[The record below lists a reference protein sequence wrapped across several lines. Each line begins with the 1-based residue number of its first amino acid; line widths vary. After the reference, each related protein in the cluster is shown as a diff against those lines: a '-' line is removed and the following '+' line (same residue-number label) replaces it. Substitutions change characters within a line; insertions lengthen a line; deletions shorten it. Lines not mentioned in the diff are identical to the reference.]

1 MEGFLGSGDLY
12 MDRLTTAGGA
22 QGLTLLG
29 NATKFELEA
38 KADTK
43 DLVSKKR
50 DTAGQLLAS
59 VTKGQPPTISITL
72 NEYDKD
78 ILATAFLGEATAQT
92 GAGGTIT
99 DEVITGIA
107 DKYVE
112 VSHRVISAVTVSR
125 KGGDDAVA
133 WVAATAYAVGDYV
146 VPSSANQHMYK
157 CTVAGTSDATTE
169 PTWPT
174 DGTTVVDA
182 TATWQDMGLIIA
194 TVDTDYLLQ
203 DRLGM
208 MQILSSGSIE
218 DGEQLNVD
226 YTWSAQDG
234 YDITVGTTPMVKCR
248 FILDGI
254 NDVNG
259 KNCIVDILEANVKPS
274 GLIDFLADDYA
285 EVTLEGTI
293 ITPAGQTTTAI
304 IDYHE

>member
-12 MDRLTTAGGA
+12 MDRLTTAGAA

-59 VTKGQPPTISITL
+59 VTKGQPATIAITL

-78 ILATAFLGEATAQT
+78 ILAAAFLGEATAQA

-112 VSHRVISAVTVSR
+112 VAHRAISAVTVSR
-125 KGGDDAVA
+125 KAGDDAAA
-133 WVAATAYAVGDYV
+133 WAVATAYTLGDYV
-146 VPSSANQHMYK
+146 IPTVANAHMYK

-174 DGTTVVDA
+174 DGTTVVDG

-194 TVDTDYLLQ
+194 TVDTDYTLNG
-203 DRLGM
+203 RLGM
-208 MQILSSGSIE
+208 IKILSAGSIE
-218 DGEQLNVD
+218 AGEQLNID

-234 YDITVGTTPMVKCR
+234 YDITVGTTPTVKCR
-248 FILDGI
+248 LVLDGK

-259 KNCIVDILEANVKPS
+259 KNCIVDVLEANIKPS
-274 GLIDFLADDYA
+274 GGIDFLADDYA
-285 EVTLEGTI
+285 EISLDGTM
-293 ITPAGQTTTAI
+293 ITPSGQTSPAI
-304 IDYHE
+304 IEYHE